1 MAIYKHVSTN
11 LKHDGVF
18 IPRVPS
24 CRHKD
29 QEDDKTLRVSV
40 APTIEDCLT
49 AIPNGGMYLD
59 QLNLEQRG
67 LYLLITIDTEK
78 LGISE
83 DDIVTSKILYE
94 TDLVRDADIT
104 NEVWITKEFRVPK
117 EDMQIIKVTDWDE
130 VAHDVIPHS
139 IIEIADKKYEG
150 DYLTAYQ
157 DIYEDYVPCSVGIEN
172 VKYYSESIKEGESVP
187 FYIDNEIEKD
197 AVLSYI
203 DDIEELEIIEE
214 CTDEITVRAI
224 QDVNLRRL
232 YFHHADIAGLFI

>member
-1 MAIYKHVSTN
+1 MVVYKHISTD
-11 LKHDGVF
+11 LKHNGVF
-18 IPRVPS
+18 KPRIPS
-24 CRHKD
+24 CRHQD
-29 QEDDKTLRVSV
+29 HEDAVIPRISV
-40 APTIEDCLT
+40 APSIEDCLT
-49 AIPNGGMYLD
+49 AIPDGGMNLER
-59 QLNLEQRG
+59 LNLERRG
-67 LYLLITIDTEK
+67 LYLLMTIDTEK
-78 LGISE
+78 LGITENDIITSE
-83 DDIVTSKILYE
+83 TLYQK
-94 TDLVRDADIT
+94 DLVRDADIT

-232 YFHHADIAGLFI
+232 YFYHADIAGLFI